1 MSAFDAVLADDLLA
15 RARVQ
20 DRSAQESIYRLYERG
35 AYTLA
40 RRMTGCPD
48 TAYDITQDSFL
59 KAFDRLPQF
68 RGEAPFG
75 RWLRAIVASEALMH
89 LRSGRRFLELFE
101 MDTIEDQQPSVED
114 VSNADLEKALNLL
127 PEMPRAVLW
136 LYHVEGYTH
145 PEIADLCGKTVSFSK
160 SQLARAHQKLR
171 GLLDPGGSPSGN
183 GNVTHLPA
191 RPASVPRSASP

>member
-1 MSAFDAVLADDLLA
+1 MSAFDAALTDDLLA
-15 RARVQ
+15 RARAR
-20 DRSAQESIYRLYERG
+20 DRSAQESIYRLYQRG

-48 TAYDITQDSFL
+48 AAYDILQDSFL

-68 RGEAPFG
+68 RGDAPFG

-89 LRSGRRFLELFE
+89 LRSGRRFMELFE
-101 MDTIEDQQPSVED
+101 PDAVED
-114 VSNADLEKALNLL
+114 REPAVEDATNADLEKALGLL
-127 PEMPRAVLW
+127 PQMPRAVLW
-136 LYHVEGYTH
+136 LYHVECYTH

-171 GLLDPGGSPSGN
+171 GLRDPDAPASEV
-183 GNVTHLPA
+183 VTHLPA
-191 RPASVPRSASP
+191 RPDTVTRSVSP